1 MIWLGV
7 ISLLT
12 GYKKK
17 LVKETISYFIDTT
30 GLSVDMFILYV
41 QKNNMKDV
49 NTLGYKEWLA
59 VKSFQLLKANGIS

>member
-1 MIWLGV
+1 V

-30 GLSVDMFILYV
+30 GLSPDNFILLV
-41 QKNNMKDV
+41 QKNSMKDES
-49 NTLGYKEWLA
+49 TLNYYEWLA
-59 VKSFQLLKANGIS
+59 VKSFKFLKF